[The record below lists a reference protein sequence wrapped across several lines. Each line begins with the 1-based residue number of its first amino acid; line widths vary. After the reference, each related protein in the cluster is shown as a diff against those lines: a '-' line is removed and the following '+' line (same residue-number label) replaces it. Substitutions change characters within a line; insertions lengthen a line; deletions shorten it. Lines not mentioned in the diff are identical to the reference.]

1 MFLIMGKKHR
11 KKSAKTMVDEIELLN
26 KEYGINYFSFM
37 DDQLTLNRSHIMD
50 LCNEILKRKLKI
62 VFDTPNGVWIN
73 SLREDVIAKMVEAGL
88 VFVNLPIEHGNE
100 YIRNKIIKKVLDR
113 KKIVEVAN
121 LFKKYKV
128 MTSAM
133 YIMGFPEDTNETL
146 KDTYDM
152 MDELQ
157 SDKTSNA
164 TLIPFPG
171 TSLFKQ
177 VVKDNLFVHKWNLD
191 ELWRSPISMAQN
203 EFIIKPY
210 NMSLDDLH
218 KWRVKFDKMHL
229 KYWNVNHSK
238 PTLGRNMI
246 SGEDGSTPRFGYEK
260 EKSALIY
267 ESVEH

>member
-1 MFLIMGKKHR
+1 MFLVMGKKHR
-11 KKSAKTMVDEIELLN
+11 KRSIKLIVDEIELLKKN
-26 KEYGINYFSFM
+26 YDVNYFSFM

-100 YIRNKIIKKVLDR
+100 YIRNKVIKKILDR
-113 KKIVEVAN
+113 KKIIEVAN

-128 MTSAM
+128 MTAAM

-157 SDKTSNA
+157 SDKAANS

-177 VVKDNLFVHKWNLD
+177 VVKDNLFIHKWNLD
-191 ELWRSPISMAQN
+191 ELWKTPISQGQDD
-203 EFIIKPY
+203 FIIKPY
-210 NMSLDDLH
+210 NMSVDDLY
-218 KWRVKFDKMHL
+218 KWRGKFDKMNL
-229 KYWNVNHSK
+229 KHWKTNPSK
-238 PTLGRNMI
+238 PTLGRSMT
-246 SGEDGSTPRFGYEK
+246 SDKDGATPRFNYRRK
-260 EKSALIY
+260 KSALIY